1 MENEKT
7 RAIIA
12 GINFTS
18 VWEYSIEELKG
29 LAEADEVEVL
39 GVCTQS
45 LEKPNSAT
53 YIGKGKTE
61 ELKELVSN
69 MEANLVIFNN
79 ELSGVQIRNLED
91 RLEVKVIDRTILILD
106 IFAKRAKTKNGQL
119 QVELA
124 QQKYRKS
131 RLVGFGNYLSKQG
144 AGIGTRGP
152 GEKKIETDRR
162 HLEKRIEDIQNEI
175 DKAVQVRKTQRK
187 LREKNRVPIVALV
200 GYTNAGK
207 SALMNALLKDI
218 EKEDKVVFEKDMLF
232 ATLDTSQRSIKYDD
246 NNEFILVDT
255 IGFVS
260 ELPHT
265 LVDAFKGTLE
275 EVLYADLL
283 IHVIDISNSRSEF
296 QERVTLKV
304 LNEIGAGDK
313 EILNVYNK
321 ADLLQEEVPKTVLDD
336 KLYISAKYGINIDL
350 LKEKIGDQLFNNKI
364 DVKLLIPYDRGDIVS
379 YLCDKC
385 NVEEMDYKEDG
396 TIITTSLEID
406 DYRRLSKY
414 EIV

>member
-1 MENEKT
+1 MENEKL

-12 GINFTS
+12 GINFSS
-18 VWEYSIEELKG
+18 VWEYAIEELKG
-29 LAEADEVEVL
+29 LAEADDVEVL

-45 LEKPNSAT
+45 LEKPNIVT
-53 YIGKGKTE
+53 YIGKGKAE

-79 ELSGVQIRNLED
+79 ELSGIQIRNLED
-91 RLEVKVIDRTILILD
+91 KLEVKVIDRTILILD
-106 IFAKRAKTKNGQL
+106 IFAKRAKTKNGKL

-131 RLVGFGNYLSKQG
+131 RLVGFGNYLSQQG

-162 HLEKRIEDIQNEI
+162 HIEKRIDDIKNEI
-175 DKAVQVRKTQRK
+175 DKSIQVRKTQRK

-200 GYTNAGK
+200 GYTNSGK
-207 SALMNALLKDI
+207 SALMNALLKDV
-218 EKEDKVVFEKDMLF
+218 EKDDKQVFEEDMLF

-265 LVDAFKGTLE
+265 LVEAFKGTLE

-283 IHVIDISNSRSEF
+283 IHVIDVSNDRSDF
-296 QERVTLKV
+296 QKKVTLKV
-304 LNEIGAGDK
+304 LDEIGAGDK
-313 EILNVYNK
+313 EIFNAFNK
-321 ADLLQEEVPKTVLDD
+321 SDLLQEETPKIESEDMI
-336 KLYISAKYGINIDL
+336 YISAKYGTNVSL
-350 LKEKIGDQLFNNKI
+350 LKEKIGKKLFESKI
-364 DVKLLIPYDRGDIVS
+364 DIKLLIPYDRGDIVS

-385 NVEEMDYKEDG
+385 KVEQMDYEENG
-396 TIITTSLEID
+396 TVVTASLEID

>member
-1 MENEKT
+1 MENEKL

-12 GINFTS
+12 GINFSS
-18 VWEYSIEELKG
+18 VWEYAIEELKG
-29 LAEADEVEVL
+29 LAEADDVEVL

-45 LEKPNSAT
+45 LEKPNIVT
-53 YIGKGKTE
+53 YIGKGKAE

-79 ELSGVQIRNLED
+79 ELSGIQIRNLED
-91 RLEVKVIDRTILILD
+91 KLEVKVIDRTILILD
-106 IFAKRAKTKNGQL
+106 IFAKRAKTKNGKL

-131 RLVGFGNYLSKQG
+131 RLVGFGNYLSQQG

-162 HLEKRIEDIQNEI
+162 HIEKRIDDIKNEI
-175 DKAVQVRKTQRK
+175 DKSIQVRKTQRK

-200 GYTNAGK
+200 GYTNSGK
-207 SALMNALLKDI
+207 SALMNALLKDV
-218 EKEDKVVFEKDMLF
+218 EKDDKQVFEEDMLF

-265 LVDAFKGTLE
+265 LVEAFKGTLE

-283 IHVIDISNSRSEF
+283 IHVIDASNDRSDF
-296 QERVTLKV
+296 QKKVTLKV
-304 LNEIGAGDK
+304 LDEIGAGDK
-313 EILNVYNK
+313 EIFNAFNK
-321 ADLLQEEVPKTVLDD
+321 SDLLQEETPKIESEDMI
-336 KLYISAKYGINIDL
+336 YISAKYGTNVSL
-350 LKEKIGDQLFNNKI
+350 LKEKIGKKLFESKI

-385 NVEEMDYKEDG
+385 KVEQMDYEENG
-396 TIITTSLEID
+396 TVVTASLEID

>member
-1 MENEKT
+1 MENEKA

-12 GINFTS
+12 GINFSS
-18 VWEYSIEELKG
+18 VWEYSIEEIKG
-29 LAEADEVEVL
+29 LAEADDVEIL

-45 LEKPNSAT
+45 LEKPNIVT

-61 ELKELVSN
+61 ELLELVSN

-79 ELSGVQIRNLED
+79 ELTGIQIRNLED
-91 RLEVKVIDRTILILD
+91 KLQVKVIDRTILILD
-106 IFAKRAKTKNGQL
+106 IFAKRANTKNGKL

-131 RLVGFGNYLSKQG
+131 RLVGFNNYLSKQG

-162 HLEKRIEDIQNEI
+162 YIEKRIEDIKNEI
-175 DKAVQVRKTQRK
+175 DKSIKVRKTQRK
-187 LREKNRVPIVALV
+187 LREKNRIPIVALV
-200 GYTNAGK
+200 GYTNSGK
-207 SALMNALLKDI
+207 SALMNALLKDV
-218 EKEDKVVFEKDMLF
+218 DKDDKQVFEEDMLF

-265 LVDAFKGTLE
+265 LVEAFKGTLE

-283 IHVIDISNSRSEF
+283 IHVIDISNSRSDF
-296 QERVTLKV
+296 QKRVTLKV

-313 EILNVYNK
+313 EIFNAFNK
-321 ADLLQEEVPKTVLDD
+321 SDLLQEDIPNMESED
-336 KLYISAKYGINIDL
+336 KIYISAKYGTNIDL
-350 LKEKIGDQLFNNKI
+350 LKEKIGKKLFDPKI
-364 DVKLLIPYDRGDIVS
+364 NVKLLIPYDRGDIVS

-385 NVEEMDYKEDG
+385 RVEQMDYEENG
-396 TIITTSLEID
+396 TVVNASLEID

>member
-1 MENEKT
+1 MENEKL

-12 GINFTS
+12 GINFSS
-18 VWEYSIEELKG
+18 VWEYAIEELKG
-29 LAEADEVEVL
+29 LAEADDVEVL

-45 LEKPNSAT
+45 LEKPNIVT
-53 YIGKGKTE
+53 YIGKGKAE

-79 ELSGVQIRNLED
+79 ELSGIQIRNLED
-91 RLEVKVIDRTILILD
+91 KLEVKVIDRTILILD
-106 IFAKRAKTKNGQL
+106 IFAKRAKTKNGKL

-131 RLVGFGNYLSKQG
+131 RLVGFGNYLSQQG

-162 HLEKRIEDIQNEI
+162 HIEKRIDDIKNEI
-175 DKAVQVRKTQRK
+175 DKSIQVRKTQRK

-200 GYTNAGK
+200 GYTNSGK
-207 SALMNALLKDI
+207 SALMNALLKDV
-218 EKEDKVVFEKDMLF
+218 EKDDKQVFEEDMLF

-265 LVDAFKGTLE
+265 LVEAFKGTLE

-283 IHVIDISNSRSEF
+283 IHVIDASNDRSDF
-296 QERVTLKV
+296 QKKVTLKV
-304 LNEIGAGDK
+304 LDEIGAGDK
-313 EILNVYNK
+313 EIFNAFNK
-321 ADLLQEEVPKTVLDD
+321 SDLLQEETPKIESEDMI
-336 KLYISAKYGINIDL
+336 YISAKYGTNVSL
-350 LKEKIGDQLFNNKI
+350 LKEKIGKKLFESKI
-364 DVKLLIPYDRGDIVS
+364 DIKLLIPYDRGDIVS

-385 NVEEMDYKEDG
+385 KVEQMDYEENG
-396 TIITTSLEID
+396 TVVTASLEID

>member
-1 MENEKT
+1 MENEKL

-12 GINFTS
+12 GINFSS
-18 VWEYSIEELKG
+18 VWEYAIEELKG
-29 LAEADEVEVL
+29 LAEADDVEVL

-45 LEKPNSAT
+45 LEKPNIVT
-53 YIGKGKTE
+53 YIGKGKAE

-79 ELSGVQIRNLED
+79 ELSGIQIRNLED
-91 RLEVKVIDRTILILD
+91 KLEVKVIDRTILILD
-106 IFAKRAKTKNGQL
+106 IFAKRAKTKNGKL

-131 RLVGFGNYLSKQG
+131 RLVGFGNYLSQQG

-162 HLEKRIEDIQNEI
+162 HIEKRIDDIKNEI
-175 DKAVQVRKTQRK
+175 DKSIQVRKTQRK

-200 GYTNAGK
+200 GYTNSGK
-207 SALMNALLKDI
+207 SALMNALLKDV
-218 EKEDKVVFEKDMLF
+218 EKDDKQVFEEDMLF

-265 LVDAFKGTLE
+265 LVEAFKGTLE

-283 IHVIDISNSRSEF
+283 IHVIDVSNDRSDF
-296 QERVTLKV
+296 QKKVTLKV
-304 LNEIGAGDK
+304 LDEIGAGDK
-313 EILNVYNK
+313 EIFNAFNK
-321 ADLLQEEVPKTVLDD
+321 SDLLQEETPKIESEDMI
-336 KLYISAKYGINIDL
+336 YISAKYGTNVSL
-350 LKEKIGDQLFNNKI
+350 L
-364 DVKLLIPYDRGDIVS
+364 
-379 YLCDKC
+379 
-385 NVEEMDYKEDG
+385 
-396 TIITTSLEID
+396 
-406 DYRRLSKY
+406 
-414 EIV
+414 